1 MPGFWRTVWLLL
13 RSSRK
18 RSRGRQRR
26 QQQLLKGRRADW
38 MVKWTSIGTILSL
51 LLACLVHGLAAV
63 TVATAVEAAQ
73 SAQAQRRG
81 QMVVGPWFYDTVG
94 RSVQGG
100 TPPDASGFRDEAEQI
115 AEHSGADRD
124 VVEAQLRETVATSGN
139 RHLVRQDDTE
149 SGLADLP
156 RSGPAAALL
165 GSIILLWWF
174 AMVVC
179 QGEGPEL
186 DIQRRR
192 HPMWEWLLSHP
203 VTAGAVFFAEML
215 APLAANPV
223 YWAAPLFPGLLYGI
237 AHGPVIGVV
246 AAILIGIPLTVA
258 AACVGKMLEIA
269 AMLRLP
275 LRRRGAAIGIIG
287 WFGFASM
294 ILMFVVNR
302 VMPGIAHTVS
312 GWIDE
317 TGPSWPV
324 LRLFL
329 GMDGAGDFALWRG
342 VAVSGAFSMVAVA
355 ASVAFSARSVRQGL
369 SGAFASDG
377 VGVRRGKAGR
387 FGREPLFRKEY
398 LWFVRDRSAL
408 VQTILIPVTI
418 AGIQLV
424 NFHSVMVHAAD
435 MWNYLCAAAIFFGTY
450 FLWILGPKSLTS
462 EGSALWIAMT
472 WPRGLEAMLKA
483 KAWLWSMIASALV
496 GIALLVACWM
506 FPHDAWKIALVG
518 VAWCLF
524 ARSMAE
530 KAVTLVTIVSE
541 SGEAQKVPRGRL
553 WAAQLGM
560 FTFAVGVVT
569 QQWHLVIVGIVYSW
583 ITAAAMWENLRA
595 RLPYLYDPWS
605 ERLPP
610 PPTLMHAMIAISILV
625 ECNAIISAFTYI
637 LGGKAIMATVQALS
651 YALCAIAVSIGMAL
665 FLARRGVVAAILW
678 RWRDEGDADRT
689 WFAHYIAGNRRDA
702 AWLLGGIGGGLALA
716 LFAHGYGEV
725 LSQIPWTAELMRVAR
740 GRMDAIPGM
749 AVSYG
754 VIAIFM
760 APFAEEFLFRG
771 LLYRTLDRQWGGG
784 WTAVA
789 GAAAFFAIY
798 HPLLSW
804 LPVALVGAANCVLFK
819 RSGRLAPA
827 ILLHMTYN
835 AVVVLW
841 S

>member
-1 MPGFWRTVWLLL
+1 
-13 RSSRK
+13 
-18 RSRGRQRR
+18 
-26 QQQLLKGRRADW
+26 
-38 MVKWTSIGTILSL
+38 
-51 LLACLVHGLAAV
+51 
-63 TVATAVEAAQ
+63 
-73 SAQAQRRG
+73 
-81 QMVVGPWFYDTVG
+81 
-94 RSVQGG
+94 
-100 TPPDASGFRDEAEQI
+100 
-115 AEHSGADRD
+115 
-124 VVEAQLRETVATSGN
+124 
-139 RHLVRQDDTE
+139 
-149 SGLADLP
+149 
-156 RSGPAAALL
+156 
-165 GSIILLWWF
+165 
-174 AMVVC
+174 MVVC

-302 VMPGIAHTVS
+302 VMPGIAHMVS

-317 TGPSWPV
+317 TGPSWSV

-329 GMDGAGDFALWRG
+329 GMDGAGGFALWRG
-342 VAVSGAFSMVAVA
+342 VAVSGAFSMVAIA

-483 KAWLWSMIASALV
+483 KAWLWSMIASVLV

-541 SGEAQKVPRGRL
+541 SGEAQKLPRGRL

-625 ECNAIISAFTYI
+625 ECNAIISAFTYT

-665 FLARRGVVAAILW
+665 FLARRGWWPRSCGAGGTRAMPIGPGSRATLRATGVTRRGCWAESGADW
-678 RWRDEGDADRT
+678 RWRFSRMVMARSCRRSLDGRAHACGARADGCDPR
-689 WFAHYIAGNRRDA
+689 HGGQLRRDRQ
-702 AWLLGGIGGGLALA
+702 I
-716 LFAHGYGEV
+716 HG
-725 LSQIPWTAELMRVAR
+725 
-740 GRMDAIPGM
+740 
-749 AVSYG
+749 
-754 VIAIFM
+754 
-760 APFAEEFLFRG
+760 PFAEEFLFRG
-771 LLYRTLDRQWGGG
+771 CSIARSTGNG
-784 WTAVA
+784 AVA
-789 GAAAFFAIY
+789 GRRWRG
-798 HPLLSW
+798 PRRS
-804 LPVALVGAANCVLFK
+804 LPSTTRSCPGCPSPWSVPRTASCS
-819 RSGRLAPA
+819 SGRGGWPRRSCS
-827 ILLHMTYN
+827 T
-835 AVVVLW
+835 
-841 S
+841 